1 MGDRAWWPIPFI
13 FLSMKR
19 DFKGVWISAA
29 LWLDPDTNITE
40 KCLLVEIDSLDNDP
54 DKGCFASNEYLG
66 KFIGVSAGR
75 CANMI
80 SDLKKRGYVE
90 QVFFDG
96 RNRGLRVPMLH
107 ENNKNLHKNVKAE
120 HTKTLKQPSQKSEH
134 INTVIKNSLEIEE
147 KPAQLGNE
155 KLPTPLTTAQNLDA
169 YKTAKDTLIS
179 AAAARGLELPES
191 KFAEA
196 YFLNQQ
202 QRGHWFSLTV
212 PTDPGE
218 VQLWLAKHI
227 AGLKAWAN
235 REPGFRQGRG
245 GAKAENE
252 TVTVKLPKL

>member
-1 MGDRAWWPIPFI
+1 
-13 FLSMKR
+13 MKR
-19 DFKGVWISAA
+19 DFKGVWIPAA

-40 KCLLVEIDSLDNDP
+40 KCLLVEIDSLDNDQE
-54 DKGCFASNEYLG
+54 KGCFASNEYLG

-75 CANMI
+75 CANMV

-120 HTKTLKQPSQKSEH
+120 PTKTLKQPSRKSEH
-134 INTVIKNSLEIEE
+134 INTVSKNNLEIGD
-147 KPAQLGNE
+147 KPAPLGNE
-155 KLPTPLTTAQNLDA
+155 TLPTSPLNTANNLDA
-169 YKTAKDTLIS
+169 YKTAKDTLIT
-179 AAAARGLELPES
+179 AAAARKIDLPES

-202 QRGHWFSLTV
+202 QRGQWFSLTV

-227 AGLKAWAN
+227 AGLKAWAR
-235 REPGFRQGRG
+235 REPGFRQGRRSTG
-245 GAKAENE
+245 REGEVNLSSI
-252 TVTVKLPKL
+252 KLPKV

>member
-1 MGDRAWWPIPFI
+1 
-13 FLSMKR
+13 MKR
-19 DFKGVWISAA
+19 DFKGVWIPAA

-54 DKGCFASNEYLG
+54 EKGCFASNEYLG

-75 CANMI
+75 CANMV

-96 RNRGLRVPMLH
+96 RNRGLRVPMLN
-107 ENNKNLHKNVKAE
+107 EIIKNLHKNVKADP
-120 HTKTLKQPSQKSEH
+120 TKTLKQPSQKREH
-134 INTVIKNSLEIEE
+134 INTVSKNNLEIGD
-147 KPAQLGNE
+147 KPAPLGNE
-155 KLPTPLTTAQNLDA
+155 TLQTPLTTANNLDA
-169 YKTAKDTLIS
+169 YKTAKETLIT
-179 AAAARGLELPES
+179 AAAARKIDLPES

-202 QRGHWFSLTV
+202 QRGHWYALTV

-227 AGLKAWAN
+227 AGLKAWAR
-235 REPGFRQGRG
+235 REPSFRQGRG
-245 GAKAENE
+245 AGAKGGEGDS
-252 TVTVKLPKL
+252 VTVKLPKI

>member
-1 MGDRAWWPIPFI
+1 
-13 FLSMKR
+13 MKR
-19 DFKGVWISAA
+19 DFKGVWIPAA

-54 DKGCFASNEYLG
+54 EKGCFASNEYLG

-75 CANMI
+75 CANMV

-120 HTKTLKQPSQKSEH
+120 PTKTLKQPSRKSEH
-134 INTVIKNSLEIEE
+134 INTISKNNLEIEQT
-147 KPAQLGNE
+147 PAQVGNE
-155 KLPTPLTTAQNLDA
+155 TLPTVLTTANNIDAHLNAKNNLL
-169 YKTAKDTLIS
+169 TM
-179 AAAARGLELPES
+179 AAARGLELPETR
-191 KFAEA
+191 FADA

-202 QRGHWFSLTV
+202 QRGHWYALTV

-227 AGLKAWAN
+227 AGLKAWAA
-235 REPGFRQGRG
+235 REPSFRQGRG
-245 GAKAENE
+245 GAWSGDERPA
-252 TVTVKLPKL
+252 